1 MLLNAANGA
10 GQAPSSLSVRK
21 STVIAWIAIS
31 LILVETFSGAL
42 RFFFDL
48 AGISAVLYLPKV
60 ACVALFLLELC
71 ALKANRI
78 MWLCLP
84 LLLLSAALAMLH
96 GASLNN
102 LGFSLFI
109 VGPLLF
115 GLVCGEY
122 LLLHRRLLGWVIG
135 LCLLASWVGIGLDKF
150 TVVPWKGYAY
160 SLGEVEL
167 SANTAW
173 SADSQDRIA
182 GFARVSGSLS
192 LLIAIYTLYLTLVIR
207 SRVLWLLLCVASFYG
222 ILLTTSKAP
231 AVAFI
236 GTLALLPVLHFYWT
250 RRILLTL
257 AVLMGL
263 ALPLIGLMNDFDSN
277 MVYSDSSLSSLY
289 DRLINTWPSVIHA
302 MEHQGWVISGA
313 GFGLVGSS
321 LAPFPVPDAQE
332 FQVSDNAAIY
342 LWCAFGVAGLLLYLS
357 QIQLLF
363 VLSDHQ
369 TEVGRAL
376 LSIVFCICL
385 ISWTTD
391 VFESSIASLFIGVG
405 ISLALA
411 SREIATPSAQRPQDL
426 PELTALPGLHGA

>member
-21 STVIAWIAIS
+21 STLIAWIAIS

-60 ACVALFLLELC
+60 ACVALFLLELS
-71 ALKANRI
+71 ALRANRI
-78 MWLCLP
+78 LWLCLP
-84 LLLLSAALAMLH
+84 LLLLSASLAMLH

-122 LLLHRRLLGWVIG
+122 LMLHRRLLGWVIG
-135 LCLLASWVGIGLDKF
+135 LCLLASWIGIGLDKF

-192 LLIAIYTLYLTLVIR
+192 LLIAIYTLYLALIIR
-207 SRVLWLLLCVASFYG
+207 SRLLWLLLCGASFYG

-231 AVAFI
+231 AVAFVA
-236 GTLALLPVLHFYWT
+236 TLALLPVLHFYWT
-250 RRILLTL
+250 RRVLLTL
-257 AVLMGL
+257 AVLMGI

-277 MVYSDSSLSSLY
+277 LIYSDGPLSSLY
-289 DRLINTWPSVIHA
+289 DRMINTWPNVVRA
-302 MEHQGWVISGA
+302 MESQGWVISGA

-321 LAPFPVPDAQE
+321 LAPFPVPDAQDL
-332 FQVSDNAAIY
+332 QVSDNAAIY
-342 LWCAFGVAGLLLYLS
+342 LWCTFGAAGLLLYLA
-357 QIQLLF
+357 QIQLMF
-363 VLSDHQ
+363 ALSDDQ
-369 TEVGRAL
+369 TGTGRVL
-376 LSIVFCICL
+376 LSIIFCVCL

-405 ISLALA
+405 ISLAIA
-411 SREIATPSAQRPQDL
+411 SRDVASPSAQRPQDL